1 MQSIV
6 LKLVPHVQEEE
17 ERRRREFYL
26 GKEEGEQSA
35 GMAAKGVESALGRYW
50 EGGRRTLD
58 SSDAC
63 PFLTFIGQAKSG
75 EGNAPKK
82 AKTVGCCVTP
92 YGRLCSV
99 KLSRRPHT

>member
-35 GMAAKGVESALGRYW
+35 GMAAKGVENIGSAAI
-50 EGGRRTLD
+50 EH
-58 SSDAC
+58 SIPPMHAHS
-63 PFLTFIGQAKSG
+63 
-75 EGNAPKK
+75 
-82 AKTVGCCVTP
+82 
-92 YGRLCSV
+92 
-99 KLSRRPHT
+99 